1 MLKKSKKLMLVASLF
16 LVFALTFTAAAQAEV
31 KNVILMVGDGLGI
44 GQIDMARYM
53 AGDKDHELE
62 MMKMPN
68 VGLMMTSSTDGVTD
82 SAAAGTAM
90 ATGHK
95 VYNGAVAMNK
105 NGAELDSVLDFAEV
119 RKKATGIIST
129 NTVTDATP
137 ASFTA
142 SVEDRG
148 MGAEIARQIL
158 NNDVE
163 VVLGGGREDFMEE
176 EAGEDLIAKAKEMGY
191 QYVSDKEQLKRV
203 IPMNGKVLGLF
214 NESYM
219 NYIQD
224 RDEVGSK
231 EPSLLE
237 MTTKAIDV
245 LSEDEDGFF
254 LMAEGARIDHAA
266 HAADVPGVV
275 AETLDFDASVKY
287 AVDWAE
293 EHGDTMVVVVADHET
308 LGFSVTEPIN
318 KEALMDIEVSPEYMA
333 GQLVE
338 TESGNAYTVES
349 IQRVFKEYADI
360 SLTEAEAREFNSNI
374 VNEDDGS
381 LYYQYKVGWQIGSV
395 IAEKYNVGVVSAD
408 VRAKSDTGGHT
419 LNSVPIFAFGPGSE
433 NFNGMM
439 QNTEFSD
446 LLFESMRP

>member
-1 MLKKSKKLMLVASLF
+1 MLKNSKKLMLVLSLF
-16 LVFALTFTAAAQAEV
+16 MVVALALTASVQAEV
-31 KNVILMVGDGLGI
+31 KNVIVMVGDGMGI
-44 GQIDMARYM
+44 GQIDMTRYM
-53 AGDKDHELE
+53 AEDKDHQLE
-62 MMKMPN
+62 MMKLPN

-90 ATGHK
+90 ATGKK

-119 RKKATGIIST
+119 RKKATGIISS

-137 ASFTA
+137 AAFAA
-142 SVEDRG
+142 SVKDRG
-148 MGAEIARQIL
+148 MGGEIARQIL
-158 NNDVE
+158 NNDIE

-176 EAGEDLIAKAKEMGY
+176 EVGEDLIAKAKEMGY

-203 IPMNGKVLGLF
+203 VPVNGKVLGLF

-219 NYIQD
+219 NYQQD
-224 RDEVGSK
+224 RDELASK

-237 MTTKAIDV
+237 MTSKAIEV

-275 AETLDFDASVKY
+275 AETLDFDASVEY

-308 LGFSVTEPIN
+308 LGFSVTEAIN

-338 TESGNAYTVES
+338 TESANAYTVDS

-360 SLTEAEAREFNSNI
+360 DLTEAEAREFNSSI

-381 LYYQYKVGWQIGSV
+381 LYYQYKVGWQIGSI

-419 LNSVPIFAFGPGSE
+419 LNSVPVFAFGPGSE
-433 NFNGMM
+433 KFNGVLH
-439 QNTEFSD
+439 NTEFSEI
-446 LLFESMRP
+446 LFEAMRP

>member
-1 MLKKSKKLMLVASLF
+1 MLKKSKRMMFAVSLL
-16 LVFALTFTAAAQAEV
+16 LVFSLIFTAAAQAEV
-31 KNVILMVGDGLGI
+31 KNVILMIGDGLGI
-44 GQIDMARYM
+44 GQIDMTRYM
-53 AGDKDHELE
+53 AGGKDHELE
-62 MMKMPN
+62 LMKLPN
-68 VGLMMTSSTDGVTD
+68 IGLMMTSSKEGVTD

-95 VYNGAVAMNK
+95 VYNGAVGMNK

-119 RKKATGIIST
+119 RNKATGIIST

-137 ASFTA
+137 AAFTA
-142 SVEDRG
+142 SVKDRG
-148 MGAEIARQIL
+148 MGGEIAKQIL

-163 VVLGGGREDFMEE
+163 VILGGGREDFMEA
-176 EAGEDLIAKAKEMGY
+176 EAGEDLIAKAKKMGY

-203 IPMNGKVLGLF
+203 ITMNGKVLGLF
-214 NESYM
+214 NKSYM

-224 RDEVGSK
+224 RDEVDSQ

-287 AVDWAE
+287 AVDWAKE
-293 EHGDTMVVVVADHET
+293 NGDTMVVVVADHET

-318 KEALMDIEVSPEYMA
+318 KEALMNIKVSPEYMA
-333 GQLVE
+333 GKLE
-338 TESGNAYTVES
+338 EIESGNAYTIDS
-349 IQRVFKEYADI
+349 IQRVFKKYANI
-360 SLTEAEAREFNSNI
+360 SLTKAEAKEFNSNI

-395 IAEKYNVGVVSAD
+395 IAAKNNVGVVSAD
-408 VRAKSDTGGHT
+408 VRSKSDTGGHT
-419 LNSVPIFAFGPGSE
+419 LNSVPIFAFGEGSE
-433 NFNGMM
+433 VFNDMM
-439 QNTEFSD
+439 QNTEFYK
-446 LLFESMRP
+446 LLFDSMRP

>member
-1 MLKKSKKLMLVASLF
+1 MLKKSKVLLMVSIF
-16 LVFALTFTAAAQAEV
+16 LVLALTLTAAAQAEV
-31 KNVILMVGDGLGI
+31 KNVILMVGDGLGM

-53 AGDKDHELE
+53 AGGKDFELE
-62 MMKMPN
+62 LMKMPN
-68 VGLMMTSSTDGVTD
+68 VGIMMTSSTQGVTD

-119 RKKATGIIST
+119 LKKSTGVIST
-129 NTVTDATP
+129 NKVTDATP
-137 ASFTA
+137 ATFIA

-148 MGAEIARQIL
+148 MGAKIAEQAL
-158 NNDVE
+158 NNDVD
-163 VVLGGGREDFMEE
+163 VMLGGGRDEFTEDAEE
-176 EAGEDLIAKAKEMGY
+176 NLVAKAKEMGY
-191 QYVSDKEQLKRV
+191 QYVSDKKQLKSV
-203 IPMNGKVLGLF
+203 VPLHGKLLGLF
-214 NESYM
+214 NDSYM
-219 NYIQD
+219 NYTLD
-224 RDEVGSK
+224 RDDVGSM

-245 LSEDEDGFF
+245 LSENENGFF

-293 EHGDTMVVVVADHET
+293 ENGDTLVVVVADHET
-308 LGFSVTEPIN
+308 MGFSVTETIN

-333 GQLVE
+333 GQLVK
-338 TESGNAYTVES
+338 TEEGNAYTIES
-349 IQRVFKEYADI
+349 IKDVFKEYANI
-360 SLTEAEAREFNSNI
+360 ELTTAEAEEFNSNV

-381 LYYQYKVGWQIGSV
+381 LYYAYKVGWEIGSV
-395 IAEKYNVGVVSAD
+395 IAAKNNVGVVSSE
-408 VRAKSDTGGHT
+408 VRATSDTGGHT
-419 LNSVPIFAFGPGSE
+419 LNSVPVFAYGSYADHFE
-433 NFNGMM
+433 GMM
-439 QNTEFSD
+439 QNTEFAD
-446 LLFESMRP
+446 LLFDALRP